1 MPSWPAIIKYE
12 AGDEVIYIS
21 DEDEWNNDA
30 LLSGFSYGDGDTLI
44 DATGA
49 VHELPYDTGK
59 KKTQIKDAS
68 RKMELAE
75 FSEVVQ
81 SHLKAV
87 GQTAVA
93 PKTFAEGLELV
104 EKSLG

>member
-44 DATGA
+44 DANGA
-49 VHELPYDTGK
+49 VYDLPYDTAT
-59 KKTQIKDAS
+59 KKTLIKDSS
-68 RKMELAE
+68 RKVELAE
-75 FSEVVQ
+75 FSEIVQ

-93 PKTFAEGLELV
+93 PKSFAEGLDLV

>member
-21 DEDEWNNDA
+21 DA
-30 LLSGFSYGDGDTLI
+30 GFSYGDGDTLI
-44 DATGA
+44 DAAGS
-49 VHELPYDTGK
+49 VFELPYDTGT

-68 RKMELAE
+68 RKMDLAV

-81 SHLKAV
+81 AHLKAV

-93 PKTFAEGLELV
+93 PKTFAEGLELI

>member
-44 DATGA
+44 DASGA
-49 VHELPYDTGK
+49 VYNLPYDTAT
-59 KKTQIKDAS
+59 KKTLIKDS
-68 RKMELAE
+68 SSKMDLTQ

-93 PKTFAEGLELV
+93 PQTFAEGLELI

>member
-44 DATGA
+44 DASGA
-49 VHELPYDTGK
+49 IYDLPYDTTT
-59 KKTQIKDAS
+59 KKTLIKDSS

-93 PKTFAEGLELV
+93 PKTFTEGLELV